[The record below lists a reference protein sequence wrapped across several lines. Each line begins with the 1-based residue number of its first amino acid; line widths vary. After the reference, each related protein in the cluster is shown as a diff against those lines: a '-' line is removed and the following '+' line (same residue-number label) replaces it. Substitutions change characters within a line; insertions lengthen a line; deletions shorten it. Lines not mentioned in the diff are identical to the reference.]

1 MYMTKEKFDEIKRK
15 HSTLLILDDDAD
27 ETLEF
32 VQELLEA
39 EADALKEKCAYATKS
54 IAEVENA
61 VHQVFDM
68 RREIDNECFGD
79 GD

>member
-15 HSTLLILDDDAD
+15 HSTLLILDNDAD

>member
-15 HSTLLILDDDAD
+15 HSTL

>member
-54 IAEVENA
+54 IAEVESA

>member
-15 HSTLLILDDDAD
+15 HSTLLILDDDVD

-54 IAEVENA
+54 IAEVESA